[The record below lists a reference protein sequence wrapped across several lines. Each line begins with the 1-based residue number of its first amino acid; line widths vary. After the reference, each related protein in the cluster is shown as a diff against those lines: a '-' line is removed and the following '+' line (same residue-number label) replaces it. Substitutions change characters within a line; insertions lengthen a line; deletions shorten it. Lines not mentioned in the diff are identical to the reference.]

1 MSEKIEFC
9 PGCNSKLTAGWIGER
24 GRIRWYDKP
33 GRIHTLFNQ
42 GESLL
47 NYKWWTIRFNEQEAK
62 RCFHCG
68 LVLFKS
74 EPAEKKSFS
83 VRAIKII
90 LVLAP
95 FLLFICLIPNFFSW
109 VLPPRPSAPEMV
121 KTMGNI
127 SATDGFR
134 YFSGYYDVTN
144 NLPAIYAHGH
154 SSTGDKL
161 TIVGPGMEQEFS
173 IRQMDEAFSAYKD
186 LLSKRGYSIR

>member
-1 MSEKIEFC
+1 MSGKIEFC

-33 GRIHTLFNQ
+33 WRIHALFNQ

-47 NYKWWTIRFNEQEAK
+47 TYKWWAIKFNEQEAK

-74 EPAEKKSFS
+74 EPVEKKTSS
-83 VRAIKII
+83 VRAIQII

-109 VLPPRPSAPEMV
+109 VFPPRPSVPEMV

-134 YFSGYYDVTN
+134 YFSGYYGVRN

-154 SSTGDKL
+154 STIGDKL

-173 IRQMDEAFSAYKD
+173 IQQMDKALSGYKEF
-186 LLSKRGYSIR
+186 LAKRGYYIR

>member
-33 GRIHTLFNQ
+33 RRIHTLFNQ

-47 NYKWWTIRFNEQEAK
+47 KYKGWNIRFNEQEAK

-74 EPAEKKSFS
+74 EPSEKKPFS

-95 FLLFICLIPNFFSW
+95 FLLFIYLMPNFF
-109 VLPPRPSAPEMV
+109 L
-121 KTMGNI
+121 
-127 SATDGFR
+127 
-134 YFSGYYDVTN
+134 GYYLQ
-144 NLPAIYAHGH
+144 NLLFQKWLKRWGIF
-154 SSTGDKL
+154 
-161 TIVGPGMEQEFS
+161 QQ
-173 IRQMDEAFSAYKD
+173 QMDFVTFRVIMTSPTIYPLFMRTATAQQEIS
-186 LLSKRGYSIR
+186 